1 MYNEVAQVQKG
12 WLMLNHYVEPENRL
26 PEETKNQLRE
36 ALIAVVRME
45 LEENPPQSSEEHQA
59 RVKEIIRTS
68 YAKVAEDYPLQPFE
82 QELLFSEV
90 EDEIF
95 GFGPIQPL
103 LADPDISEIMIYGHE
118 QVYVEKNGKLVD
130 TKIRFDDDDHIMRI
144 ITRILSPLGR
154 RVDQDNMMAD
164 ARLPDGSRVNIAI
177 PPVAVDGPSITIRK
191 FLESKLTMQ
200 QINDMGSLTGHMAE
214 FLFACVAARLNIL
227 ITGNTSSGKTTLLNI
242 LAAAIPNEE
251 RIVTIEDAAE
261 LNLNQ
266 KYVVRLESRMPN
278 IDGRGG
284 VATRDL
290 VRNALRMR
298 PDRIIVGEVRS
309 GEALD
314 MLQAMNTGHD
324 GSMTTL
330 HANSPR
336 DAVARLET
344 MAMMA
349 GLELPLMALRT
360 QIAAAID
367 LVVHMERLSDGSRK
381 VTRITECPRMEGDI
395 VTLSDIFKFD
405 QTGIS
410 PKGQVE
416 GEMVATGL
424 RPLFTP
430 RLEVAGYKLRGE
442 IFGAGM

>member
-1 MYNEVAQVQKG
+1 
-12 WLMLNHYVEPENRL
+12 MLNHYIEPEGKL
-26 PEETKNQLRE
+26 PDETINQLRE
-36 ALIAVVRME
+36 ALIAVVRMDLDE
-45 LEENPPQSSEEHQA
+45 SPPTSSEEYLV
-59 RVKEIIRTS
+59 RVQEIIQSS
-68 YAKVAEDYPLQPFE
+68 YSKVADDYPLSAIE
-82 QELLFSEV
+82 QEQLFSEV
-90 EDEIF
+90 EDEIT

-103 LADPDISEIMIYGHE
+103 LSDPDISEIMICGYD
-118 QVYVEKNGKLVD
+118 QVYVEKNGKLED
-130 TKIRFDDDDHIMRI
+130 TKVKFEDDDHVMRI

-154 RVDQDNMMAD
+154 RVDQENLMAD

-191 FLESKLTMQ
+191 FLDSKLTIQ
-200 QINDMGSLTGHMAE
+200 QINEMGSLTAHMAE
-214 FLFACVAARLNIL
+214 FLEACVAARLNIL

-242 LAAAIPNEE
+242 LAASIPNEE

-261 LNLNQ
+261 LKLNQ
-266 KYVVRLESRMPN
+266 KYVVRMETRMPS
-278 IDGRGG
+278 IDGTGG
-284 VATRDL
+284 VNTRDL

-309 GEALD
+309 GESLD

-336 DAVARLET
+336 DAISRLET

-349 GLELPLMALRT
+349 GLEMPMMALRT

-405 QTGIS
+405 QTGVTSAGKI
-410 PKGQVE
+410 E

-442 IFGAGM
+442 IFGA

>member
-1 MYNEVAQVQKG
+1 
-12 WLMLNHYVEPENRL
+12 MLNHYVEPENRISDKEKL
-26 PEETKNQLRE
+26 ELKRTLIESVQRELDKSTPGSAAEYQATVRNLITKSYSKVQDQYQLT
-36 ALIAVVRME
+36 
-45 LEENPPQSSEEHQA
+45 
-59 RVKEIIRTS
+59 K
-68 YAKVAEDYPLQPFE
+68 FE
-82 QELLFSEV
+82 QTQIFVEV
-90 EDEIF
+90 QNDIT

-103 LADPDISEIMIYGHE
+103 LADPDISEIMVCGPE
-118 QVYVEKNGKLVD
+118 QVYIEKNGKLED
-130 TKIRFDDDDHIMRI
+130 TQIRFTDSDHIMRI

-154 RVDQDNMMAD
+154 RVDQETLMAD

-177 PPVAVDGPSITIRK
+177 PPVAVDGPSLTIRK
-191 FLESKLTMQ
+191 FLESKLTIQ
-200 QINDMGSLTGHMAE
+200 QSIELGTITEHMAE
-214 FLFACVAARLNIL
+214 FIEACVAAKLNIL

-242 LAAAIPNEE
+242 LAGSISDEE
-251 RIVTIEDAAE
+251 RIITIEDAAE

-266 KYVVRLESRMPN
+266 KYVVRMETSMPN
-278 IDGRGG
+278 VDGGGG
-284 VATRDL
+284 VTTRDL

-336 DAVARLET
+336 DAISRLET
-344 MAMMA
+344 MSMMA
-349 GLELPLMALRT
+349 GLDMPLMALRT

-367 LVVHMERLSDGSRK
+367 LIVHMERLSDGTRK
-381 VTRITECPRMEGDI
+381 VLRVTEVPRMEGDI
-395 VTLSDIFKFD
+395 VTLSDIFKFE

-410 PKGQVE
+410 PNGKVQ
-416 GEMVATGL
+416 GEMEPTGL

-430 RLEVAGYKLRGE
+430 RLEATGHKLRGE
-442 IFGAGM
+442 IFGA

>member
-1 MYNEVAQVQKG
+1 
-12 WLMLNHYVEPENRL
+12 MLDHIIEPEKRL
-26 PEETKNQLRE
+26 SEESIIQLRE
-36 ALIAVVRME
+36 ALIAVVRMD
-45 LEENPPQSSEEHQA
+45 LDENPPHSSDEYQT
-59 RVKEIIRTS
+59 RVKGIIRSS
-68 YAKVAEDYPLQPFE
+68 YDKVAEDYPLSAFE
-82 QELLFSEV
+82 KDLLFSEV
-90 EDEIF
+90 EDEIT

-103 LADPDISEIMIYGHE
+103 LSDPEISEIMICGYE

-130 TKIRFDDDDHIMRI
+130 TNIRFEDDDHVMRI

-154 RVDQDNMMAD
+154 RVDQDNLMAD

-177 PPVAVDGPSITIRK
+177 PPIAVDGPSITIRK
-191 FLESKLTMQ
+191 FLESKLTIQ
-200 QINDMGSLTGHMAE
+200 QIIDMGSLTGHMAE
-214 FLFACVAARLNIL
+214 FMQACVAARLNIL

-242 LAAAIPNEE
+242 LAGSIPDEE

-261 LNLNQ
+261 LKLNQ
-266 KYVVRLESRMPN
+266 KYVVRMETRMPS
-278 IDGRGG
+278 IDGTGG
-284 VATRDL
+284 VTTRDL

-349 GLELPLMALRT
+349 GLEMPLMALRT

-395 VTLSDIFKFD
+395 VTLSDIFKYD
-405 QTGIS
+405 QTGVS
-410 PKGQVE
+410 PTGKIE

-442 IFGAGM
+442 IFGAGK